1 MVHAQAGD
9 NIDLRWVVSVTF
21 LVEVNR
27 LELVLLLLVEVAHL
41 SEDFRIARH
50 LGDQNVVPLK
60 SLATH
65 ADKLVD
71 VSDLVQNLVT
81 VGDDRV
87 QLLEGLEGFIV
98 VSEALV
104 DETKIVD
111 SLDAVSFDTN
121 GLKEELL
128 RSIKIF
134 VHKERVTLVYE
145 SL

>member
-21 LVEVNR
+21 LVEVNS

-65 ADKLVD
+65 ADKLVH
-71 VSDLVQNLVT
+71 VSNLVQKLLT
-81 VGDDRV
+81 VRNDR
-87 QLLEGLEGFIV
+87 L
-98 VSEALV
+98 
-104 DETKIVD
+104 
-111 SLDAVSFDTN
+111 
-121 GLKEELL
+121 
-128 RSIKIF
+128 
-134 VHKERVTLVYE
+134 
-145 SL
+145 